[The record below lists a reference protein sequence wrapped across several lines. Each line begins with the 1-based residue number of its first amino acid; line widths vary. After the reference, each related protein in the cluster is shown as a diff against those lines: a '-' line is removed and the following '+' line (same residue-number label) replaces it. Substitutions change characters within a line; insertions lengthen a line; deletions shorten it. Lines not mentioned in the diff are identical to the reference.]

1 MKSQNGTPYSLP
13 TNPPSKALRNG
24 NVSIDVY
31 QRMNGYEVY
40 QKTGDAPY
48 QRMQLT
54 APQMNSFFSMMKTAG
69 FVEV

>member
-31 QRMNGYEVY
+31 QRMAGYDVY
-40 QKTGDAPY
+40 QKNGNGPY
-48 QRMQLT
+48 QRMTLN
-54 APQMNSFFSMMKTAG
+54 AVEMNNFFKLMKTAG